1 MQDFFVVL
9 EIPANTSLDNPI
21 SVDVLIEGDELRR
34 IAYLIPPGW
43 HALAGF
49 AVYYGIE
56 QIYPDRR
63 GEWISGDSVYKEV
76 ELKWLMPSRKT
87 ILTIFGYNTDNTYPH
102 KVFIWFSTID
112 KEEDKASYISSLLE
126 RISEWLGL

>member
-1 MQDFFVVL
+1 MQDFFVIV
-9 EIPANTSLDNPI
+9 EIPANTSPDAPI
-21 SVDVLIEGDELRR
+21 SVDIEVEGDELRR

-63 GEWISGDSVYKEV
+63 GEWITGDSVYKEV
-76 ELKWLMPSRKT
+76 EVKWLMPSRKT
-87 ILTIFGYNTDNTYPH
+87 ILTVFGYNTDNTYPH

-112 KEEDKASYISSLLE
+112 KEEDKPSYVSSMLE
-126 RISEWLGL
+126 RIIEWLGI

>member
-1 MQDFFVVL
+1 MQDFFAVV
-9 EIPANTSLDNPI
+9 EIPANTSMDRPI

-63 GEWISGDSVYKEV
+63 GDWITGDNVYKEV
-76 ELKWLMPSRKT
+76 ELKWKMPSRKT
-87 ILTIFGYNTDNTYPH
+87 ILTISGYNTDELYPH

-112 KEEDKASYISSLLE
+112 YEEDKVSWISSLLE
-126 RISEWLGL
+126 RITEWLGL

>member
-9 EIPANTSLDNPI
+9 EIPANTSVNSPV
-21 SVDVLIEGDELRR
+21 SVDVEIEGDELRR

-43 HALAGF
+43 HGLAGF

-63 GEWISGDSVYKEV
+63 GEWITGDSVYKEV
-76 ELKWLMPSRKT
+76 ELKWPMPSRKT
-87 ILTIFGYNTDNTYPH
+87 ILTIFGYNTDSAYPH

-112 KEEDKASYISSLLE
+112 KEEDKASYIGSILE

>member
-9 EIPANTSLDNPI
+9 EIPANTSADDPV

-34 IAYLIPPGW
+34 LAYLIPSGW

-76 ELKWLMPSRKT
+76 ELKWQMPSRKT
-87 ILTIFGYNTDNTYPH
+87 ILTIFGYNTDSTYPH

-112 KEEDKASYISSLLE
+112 KEEDKTSYIGSLLE